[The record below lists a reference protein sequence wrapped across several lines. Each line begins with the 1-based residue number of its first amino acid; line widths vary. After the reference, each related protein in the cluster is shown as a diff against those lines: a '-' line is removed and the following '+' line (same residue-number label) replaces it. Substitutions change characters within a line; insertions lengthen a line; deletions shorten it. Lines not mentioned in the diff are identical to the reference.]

1 MNKTVLILGGDFR
14 SIAANKLYKFN
25 NSFRTDRLST
35 KIFAGL
41 NGSGKSN
48 FLELF
53 SEIFYFLEIYH
64 LSTVSTVEKKN
75 KNFGFEIEYLLQKGN
90 LNFSSILGDQLYEI
104 KEKYIANNYRLS
116 HLKRHIFENLYNEE
130 IENEVEGELN
140 ALRDKLIQEGH
151 VHVKVTKRLEDEPE
165 FSLKNYNE
173 IDSFHTVSVNT
184 SQLLPRKVIA
194 YTSGQ
199 NEILSNPYYKL
210 KYHYFKE
217 FSEEKGM
224 GMSEAHRLF
233 FLDYNTNFSIFIA
246 NMLLADETKL
256 GYLKQIL
263 NVNKLQSFRITLN
276 LVDIYKKTIPF
287 SESLAS
293 NLSKLK
299 LCATSW
305 IEKKVNKEHL
315 LVLDY
320 LVTDATKSAFEYHF
334 TNAFNLFKAFYDLEI
349 LNLFLVRKDTRN
361 LMLRVHKNYNFSD
374 ELPKPDPSRLVFRIE
389 KIWVNKL
396 IDSVANRSKNVYYK
410 ALSDGEHQFNEV
422 IGTILMME
430 EEGCL
435 FLMDEPDTHFNPM
448 WRAKMIKLLNY
459 VAATKFEERE
469 KLKLDLN
476 GKILL
481 DENKQPIKENY
492 LFPVQVRN
500 QEVILTTHS
509 PFIISDSQTEDVY
522 KFEKVDNQV
531 DYDNP
536 KSIETYGAS
545 IGLLLKEIFDREISI
560 SDLSNYD
567 IEILR
572 NAFLKLDSKQE
583 IQQKIEET
591 KAKLVDFGESIEKFD
606 LYSFLREIEKEIE
619 NK

>member
-1 MNKTVLILGGDFR
+1 MKLVSVKILGGDFR

-35 KIFAGL
+35 KVFAGL

-75 KNFGFEIEYLLQKGN
+75 KYFGFEIEYLLQKGN
-90 LNFSSILGDQLYEI
+90 MDFSSILSDQLYEI
-104 KEKYIANNYRLS
+104 KEKYISNNFRLS
-116 HLKRHIFENLYNEE
+116 HLKRDVFENLYNEE
-130 IENEVEGELN
+130 IENAVEGEWN
-140 ALRDKLIQEGH
+140 ALSDKLIQNGH

-165 FSLKNYNE
+165 FSLKNYKE
-173 IDSFHTVSVNT
+173 IDSFHSVSANT

-217 FSEEKGM
+217 FSEEKGI
-224 GMSEAHRLF
+224 GISEAHRLF

-287 SESLAS
+287 SESLSS
-293 NLSKLK
+293 NLTKLK

-315 LVLDY
+315 LVLDF

-361 LMLRVHKNYNFSD
+361 LS
-374 ELPKPDPSRLVFRIE
+374 S
-389 KIWVNKL
+389 
-396 IDSVANRSKNVYYK
+396 
-410 ALSDGEHQFNEV
+410 
-422 IGTILMME
+422 ILN
-430 EEGCL
+430 L
-435 FLMDEPDTHFNPM
+435 
-448 WRAKMIKLLNY
+448 
-459 VAATKFEERE
+459 
-469 KLKLDLN
+469 
-476 GKILL
+476 
-481 DENKQPIKENY
+481 
-492 LFPVQVRN
+492 
-500 QEVILTTHS
+500 
-509 PFIISDSQTEDVY
+509 
-522 KFEKVDNQV
+522 
-531 DYDNP
+531 
-536 KSIETYGAS
+536 
-545 IGLLLKEIFDREISI
+545 
-560 SDLSNYD
+560 
-567 IEILR
+567 
-572 NAFLKLDSKQE
+572 
-583 IQQKIEET
+583 
-591 KAKLVDFGESIEKFD
+591 
-606 LYSFLREIEKEIE
+606 
-619 NK
+619 